1 MSFAVPRSP
10 IWSFRTKHQG
20 QGHRPSDLI
29 VAIRTLVMIEV
40 RNRFYEGDQ
49 DVLFRVISSIGE
61 KPREDVPDNSIG
73 TLVNYS
79 MLVRM
84 HKLFI
89 HQ

>member
-1 MSFAVPRSP
+1 M
-10 IWSFRTKHQG
+10 
-20 QGHRPSDLI
+20 
-29 VAIRTLVMIEV
+29 RTLIMIDV

-61 KPREDVPDNSIG
+61 KSREDTPDNSIG
-73 TLVNYS
+73 ALDNYS